1 MPLTLPDKLPA
12 IELLKNEN
20 IFVMN
25 STRADLQDI
34 RPLRIACLNL
44 MPIKVTTETDIVRL
58 LSNTPLQIELEF
70 IKLHSHK
77 PTHTPIEHLMEFYI
91 DFEEVKKHKYDGLIV
106 TGAPVEHLEYDQ
118 VTYWGEVK
126 EIFDWARTNVTSTF
140 FFFFSAQAA
149 LYHYYGIK
157 KYPLTKKMFGVFEH
171 VTNDSQNPLFR
182 GFDDVFYMRH
192 SRHTEIRREDIERV
206 ENLQILAESADA
218 GVSIVM
224 GKDGR
229 EIFITGHAEY
239 SPYTLDEEYKRDI
252 SKGLPIDIPRNY
264 YPQNNPNL
272 SPLVRWRSHAN
283 LLYTNWLN
291 YFVYQVTPFDINTI
305 E

>member
-1 MPLTLPDKLPA
+1 
-12 IELLKNEN
+12 
-20 IFVMN
+20 
-25 STRADLQDI
+25 
-34 RPLRIACLNL
+34 
-44 MPIKVTTETDIVRL
+44 
-58 LSNTPLQIELEF
+58 
-70 IKLHSHK
+70 
-77 PTHTPIEHLMEFYI
+77 
-91 DFEEVKKHKYDGLIV
+91 
-106 TGAPVEHLEYDQ
+106 
-118 VTYWGEVK
+118 
-126 EIFDWARTNVTSTF
+126 
-140 FFFFSAQAA
+140 
-149 LYHYYGIK
+149 
-157 KYPLTKKMFGVFEH
+157 

-182 GFDDVFYMRH
+182 GFDDVFYMPH